1 MDRLQVKESMK
12 KRLFYKNTQ
21 YDWLSNHILK
31 PIKKTLDAVNL
42 FTKNATE
49 DYNKPASI
57 NSEYRGGKES
67 RKPKTHKEEIK
78 KRSEDNRIKDVR
90 DHLIPKLENE
100 TKAEQSEILDFV
112 LNQNLL
118 KKIQTSKGQ

>member
-1 MDRLQVKESMK
+1 MDRLQLKESMK

-21 YDWLSNHILK
+21 HDWLSNHILK

-42 FTKNATE
+42 FTTKATE
-49 DYNKPASI
+49 DYDKPARI

-100 TKAEQSEILDFV
+100 TKAEQSEILDLV
-112 LNQNLL
+112 LNQNLF

>member
-1 MDRLQVKESMK
+1 MDRLQLKESMK

-100 TKAEQSEILDFV
+100 TKAEQSEILDLV
-112 LNQNLL
+112 LNQNF
-118 KKIQTSKGQ
+118 

>member
-1 MDRLQVKESMK
+1 MDRLQLKESMK

-21 YDWLSNHILK
+21 HDWLSNHILK

-42 FTKNATE
+42 FTTKATE
-49 DYNKPASI
+49 DYDKPARI

-100 TKAEQSEILDFV
+100 TKAEQSEILDLV
-112 LNQNLL
+112 LNQNFF